1 MSLMYV
7 TRRVQSVASLLQM
20 QQVTHIEGRLEE
32 CVGAQSGQLY
42 CSAVRCRGSLAG
54 NVMSERRYCSNLC
67 VVEKG
72 SGRTPEM

>member
-54 NVMSERRYCSNLC
+54 NVMSELRYFSYLC
-67 VVEKG
+67 AVEKG
-72 SGRTPEM
+72 SGRTSEM